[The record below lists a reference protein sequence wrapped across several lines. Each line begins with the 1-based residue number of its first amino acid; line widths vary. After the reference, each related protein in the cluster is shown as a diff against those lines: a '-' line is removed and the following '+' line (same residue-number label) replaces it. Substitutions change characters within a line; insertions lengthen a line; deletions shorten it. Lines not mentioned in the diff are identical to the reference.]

1 MYKFLIKKYIK
12 TKVSLNKLETTL
24 TTFFFLSLSLSLCL
38 SRSQIQNLSV
48 SFVVTAGDFSFQKYL
63 YIAHYGSTN
72 CK

>member
-24 TTFFFLSLSLSLCL
+24 TTFFISLSLSLCL

-63 YIAHYGSTN
+63 NIAHYGSTN